1 MISTEHILVSSDIMS
16 IISTTGKIAAA
27 AVTTVVEIANVIK
40 IIIIMVANSKHNHN
54 DDGIYSSSTFSNSK
68 AIKRTESNKNQ
79 LCFVNVCHR
88 VQLSA
93 HPPPSSRP

>member
-27 AVTTVVEIANVIK
+27 A
-40 IIIIMVANSKHNHN
+40 IIIMVANSKHNHN